1 MLIAAPDKR
10 VLYLSQTYEGS
21 LHDKRVADEEDL
33 EFANEEDLEFGT
45 DHQHC
50 KTLELL
56 QNLGFQ
62 GYKPKGVVV
71 IQPMKKPRGRQ
82 LTDAQKRA
90 NREKSRER
98 VVVEHAIGG
107 VKIWR
112 MVKEQI
118 RSWCH
123 RLRDQVMY
131 LACGLHNFR
140 LQCRAHP
147 IRT

>member
-1 MLIAAPDKR
+1 MNVLIAAPDKR

-21 LHDKRVADEEDL
+21 AHDKRVADEEDL
-33 EFANEEDLEFGT
+33 EFG
-45 DHQHC
+45 

-56 QNLGFQ
+56 QDLGFQ

-71 IQPMKKPRGRQ
+71 VQPMKKPRGGQ
-82 LTDAQKRA
+82 LTDEQTQA

-140 LQCRAHP
+140 LKCRAGP

>member
-1 MLIAAPDKR
+1 MLIAALDKR
-10 VLYLSQTYEGS
+10 ILYLSQTYEGS
-21 LHDKRVADEEDL
+21 VHDKRVADEEDL
-33 EFANEEDLEFGT
+33 AFANGEDLEFG
-45 DHQHC
+45 

-56 QNLGFQ
+56 QDLGFQ

-71 IQPMKKPRGRQ
+71 IQPLKKPRGGE
-82 LTDAQKRA
+82 LTDEQKKA
-90 NREKSRER
+90 NRAISRQR

-118 RSWCH
+118 RSWCR

>member
-21 LHDKRVADEEDL
+21 VHDKRVADEEDL
-33 EFANEEDLEFGT
+33 EFG
-45 DHQHC
+45 

-56 QNLGFQ
+56 QDLGFQ

-71 IQPMKKPRGRQ
+71 IQPMKKPRGKE
-82 LTDAQKRA
+82 LTDEQKRS
-90 NREKSRER
+90 NREKSSRR

-112 MVKEQI
+112 VVKEI
-118 RSWCH
+118 FRSWCAK
-123 RLRDQVMY
+123 LRDRVMV

-140 LQCRAHP
+140 LMCRASP
-147 IRT
+147 IQN

>member
-21 LHDKRVADEEDL
+21 VHDKRVADEEDL
-33 EFANEEDLEFGT
+33 EFGVDDEHG
-45 DHQHC
+45 

-56 QNLGFQ
+56 QDLGFQ

-71 IQPMKKPRGRQ
+71 VEPMKKPRGRE
-82 LTDAQKRA
+82 LTDEQKQA
-90 NREKSRER
+90 NREKSRAR

-107 VKIWR
+107 VKVWR

-123 RLRDQVMY
+123 RLRDRVMY

-140 LQCRAHP
+140 LQCRAGP

>member
-1 MLIAAPDKR
+1 MLLADAERRI
-10 VLYLSQTYEGS
+10 LYLSQTYEGS
-21 LHDKRVADEEDL
+21 VHDKRIADEEDL
-33 EFANEEDLEFGT
+33 EFG
-45 DHQHC
+45 

-56 QNLGFQ
+56 QDLGFQ

-71 IQPMKKPRGRQ
+71 VQPMKKPKGGQ
-82 LTDAQKRA
+82 MTPEQKQA
-90 NREKSRER
+90 NREKSRQR

-123 RLRDQVMY
+123 WLRDRVMY

-140 LQCRAHP
+140 LKCRAGP
-147 IRT
+147 IQN

>member
-1 MLIAAPDKR
+1 MLNVLLAAANKWI
-10 VLYLSQTYEGS
+10 LYLSQTYEGS
-21 LHDKRVADEEDL
+21 VHDKRVADEEDL
-33 EFANEEDLEFGT
+33 EFGADDPHG
-45 DHQHC
+45 

-56 QNLGFQ
+56 QDLGFQ

-71 IQPMKKPRGRQ
+71 VQPMKKPRGKE
-82 LTDAQKRA
+82 LTEAQKQA
-90 NREKSRER
+90 NQAISRQR

-123 RLRDQVMY
+123 RLRDRVLY

-140 LQCRAHP
+140 LQCRAGP
-147 IRT
+147 IRN

>member
-21 LHDKRVADEEDL
+21 AHDKRVADEEDL
-33 EFANEEDLEFGT
+33 EFGAD
-45 DHQHC
+45 DQHHE
-50 KTLELL
+50 TLELL
-56 QNLGFQ
+56 QDLGFQ

-71 IQPMKKPRGRQ
+71 VQPLKKPRGGE
-82 LTDAQKRA
+82 LTDEQKQA
-90 NREKSRER
+90 NREKSRQR

-123 RLRDQVMY
+123 RLRDRVMY

-140 LQCRAHP
+140 LKCRAHP

>member
-10 VLYLSQTYEGS
+10 ILYLSETYEGS
-21 LHDKRVADEEDL
+21 VHDKRVADEEDL
-33 EFANEEDLEFGT
+33 EFG
-45 DHQHC
+45 

-56 QNLGFQ
+56 QDLGFQ

-71 IQPMKKPRGRQ
+71 IQPMKKPKGGQ
-82 LTDAQKRA
+82 LTDEQKQA
-90 NREKSRER
+90 NRQISRQR

-123 RLRDQVMY
+123 RLRDRVMIWPV
-131 LACGLHNFR
+131 ACTTFASSAGQAPYKTNSV
-140 LQCRAHP
+140 
-147 IRT
+147 

>member
-1 MLIAAPDKR
+1 MLIAAANKR
-10 VLYLSQTYEGS
+10 ILYLSQTYEGS
-21 LHDKRVADEEDL
+21 VHDKRVADEEDL
-33 EFANEEDLEFGT
+33 EFGADDPRRE
-45 DHQHC
+45 
-50 KTLELL
+50 TLELL
-56 QNLGFQ
+56 QDLGFQ

-71 IQPMKKPRGRQ
+71 VQPMKKPKGGQ
-82 LTDAQKRA
+82 LTDAQKQSNQA
-90 NREKSRER
+90 ISRQR

-123 RLRDQVMY
+123 RLRDRVMY

-140 LQCRAHP
+140 LQCRAVP

>member
-1 MLIAAPDKR
+1 MLLAAPDKR

-21 LHDKRVADEEDL
+21 VHDKRVADEEDL
-33 EFANEEDLEFGT
+33 EFG
-45 DHQHC
+45 

-56 QNLGFQ
+56 QDLGFQ

-71 IQPMKKPRGRQ
+71 IQAMKKPRGRE
-82 LTDAQKRA
+82 LTDEQKQA
-90 NREKSRER
+90 NREKSRQR

-123 RLRDQVMY
+123 RLRDQVMC

-140 LQCRAHP
+140 LKCRSHP

>member
-1 MLIAAPDKR
+1 MLIAAANKWI
-10 VLYLSQTYEGS
+10 LYLSQTYEGS
-21 LHDKRVADEEDL
+21 VHDKRVADEEDL
-33 EFANEEDLEFGT
+33 EFGADAP
-45 DHQHC
+45 QRA
-50 KTLELL
+50 TLELL
-56 QNLGFQ
+56 QDLGFQ

-71 IQPMKKPRGRQ
+71 IQPMKKPKGRE
-82 LTDAQKRA
+82 LTEEQKRA
-90 NREKSRER
+90 NRQISRQR

-123 RLRDQVMY
+123 RLRDRVMY

-140 LQCRAHP
+140 LKCRAHP

>member
-1 MLIAAPDKR
+1 MLIAALNKR

-21 LHDKRVADEEDL
+21 VHDKRVADEEDL
-33 EFANEEDLEFGT
+33 EFGADDPHG
-45 DHQHC
+45 

-56 QNLGFQ
+56 QDLGFQ

-71 IQPMKKPRGRQ
+71 IQPLKKPKGGE
-82 LTDAQKRA
+82 LTAEQKQA
-90 NREKSRER
+90 NRAIARQR

-123 RLRDQVMY
+123 QLRDRVLY

-140 LQCRAHP
+140 LKCRAGP

>member
-1 MLIAAPDKR
+1 MLNVLIAALDKWI
-10 VLYLSQTYEGS
+10 LYLSQTYEGS
-21 LHDKRVADEEDL
+21 AHDKRVADEEALD
-33 EFANEEDLEFGT
+33 FGA
-45 DHQHC
+45 DDEHR

-56 QNLGFQ
+56 QDLGFQ

-71 IQPMKKPRGRQ
+71 IQPMKKPRGRE
-82 LTDAQKRA
+82 LTEEQKTA
-90 NREKSRER
+90 NRQISRQR

-123 RLRDQVMY
+123 RLRDRVLY

-140 LQCRAHP
+140 LKCRAGP